1 MNKKL
6 KKIVSAAVASAM
18 MLTTAATSLCLT
30 SFADDTAIS
39 APAGKS
45 YKITSKNVTWYES
58 TIYNKHKA
66 HVYFVNGTDIPYIEV
81 NDFISVFSQLQDD
94 NDVMDYKIS
103 KSAKGDTYTLTRET
117 GYSCTLDFAADT
129 ICFEDY
135 NEFFRTS
142 PYMNLVDCQYFDL
155 RDDDGNVL
163 FIKRS
168 GKTKNERYGDAITL
182 DLGSYGIDLVH
193 SGKGYYLPL
202 QTVNDIFLINSS
214 SALLYNGKSVF
225 LSDTEGAVF
234 GSYKGLTA
242 LGELYYKN
250 SIKKF
255 SKAFARYNYAELCLV
270 LDTFYGLKKQHN
282 ISSFDALL
290 DNTGLKTELLSGNP
304 ARMEAAVYRLITG
317 YMDDQHSSYEL
328 PGYASDISIVPKLEN
343 KYGYGISYETSIGNL
358 DTFMNARKKFY
369 PDGVP
374 GYEEVGDTAFITF
387 DEFDTKLYL
396 ETVDFYTTAPDN
408 DSSDTIG
415 LISYSVQQI
424 LRKDSP
430 VKNVVLDLSCNGGGA
445 VDTAFYTIAAF
456 LGKATISLE
465 DTMTG
470 ALVTSVYY
478 VDTNLDKK
486 FTSKDYLAGKGLN
499 LYCLISDCSFSCG
512 NLVPCMFK
520 QSPEASLIGQTSGG
534 GACVVLSLST
544 ASGTFF
550 RTSGTTRI
558 SFMKN
563 GSFYD
568 VDQGAAPDYPLS
580 KIESFYDREKLVE
593 YINTL
598 L

>member
-6 KKIVSAAVASAM
+6 KRIVSAAVASAM
-18 MLTTAATSLCLT
+18 MLTTAATSLCMT
-30 SFADDTAIS
+30 SFADDTTIS
-39 APAGKS
+39 APASKS
-45 YKITSKNVTWYES
+45 YKVTKKTVAKYSGSIE
-58 TIYNKHKA
+58 NKTKSDIF
-66 HVYFVNGTDIPYIEV
+66 FVNGTDIPYIEI
-81 NDFISVFSQLQDD
+81 NDFIETLTQLYSIVSR
-94 NDVMDYKIS
+94 NEFKITSAVEGDV
-103 KSAKGDTYTLTRET
+103 YTLTRET
-117 GYSCTLDFAADT
+117 GYYCTLDFASDT
-129 ICFEDY
+129 IYFADY
-135 NEFFRTS
+135 NEFFRTRS
-142 PYMNLVDCQYFDL
+142 DMNLVDSQSIDFKDEE
-155 RDDDGNVL
+155 GNL
-163 FIKRS
+163 LYIKRS

-234 GSYKGLTA
+234 GSHKGLTA

-282 ISSFDALL
+282 ISSFDYLL
-290 DNTGLKTELLSGNP
+290 DDTGLKTELLSGNP
-304 ARMEAAVYRLITG
+304 AKMEAAVYRLITG
-317 YMDDQHSSYEL
+317 YMDDQHSSYVL
-328 PGYASDISIVPKLEN
+328 PGYASDISIVPKLVN
-343 KYGYGISYETSIGNL
+343 KYGNGISYETSLDNL
-358 DTFMNARKKFY
+358 KAFLKARAKFY
-369 PDGVP
+369 PEGVP

-387 DEFDTKLYL
+387 DEFKRDLML
-396 ETVDFYTTAPDN
+396 LGVDFYTTPPTN

-430 VKNVVLDLSCNGGGA
+430 IKNVVLDLSCNGGG
-445 VDTAFYTIAAF
+445 TADAAIYTIAAF
-456 LGKATISLE
+456 LGKACISLE

-470 ALVTSVYY
+470 ARVTSVYY
-478 VDTNLDKK
+478 ADTNLDKK
-486 FTSKDYLAGKGLN
+486 FTSKDHLAGKGLN
-499 LYCLISDCSFSCG
+499 LYCLTSDCSFSCG
-512 NLVPCMFK
+512 NLLPCMFK
-520 QSPEASLIGQTSGG
+520 QSPEVSLIGQTSGG
-534 GACVVLSLST
+534 GACAVLCLST
-544 ASGTFF
+544 AMGSFF
-550 RTSGTTRI
+550 RTSGTTRL

-568 VDQGAAPDYPLS
+568 IDRGADPDFPLS